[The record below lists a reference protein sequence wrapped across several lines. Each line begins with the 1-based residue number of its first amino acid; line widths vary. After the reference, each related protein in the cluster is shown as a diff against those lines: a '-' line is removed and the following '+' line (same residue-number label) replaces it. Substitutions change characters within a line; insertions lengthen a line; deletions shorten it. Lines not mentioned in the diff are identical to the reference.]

1 MKFLDFFGIFFPFG
15 DSFLENGQDLLL
27 QTGKDKEKLEKK
39 VTECNMR
46 MQNYENENF
55 KLEQENQYFKAE
67 NKIANE
73 HIDKVNL
80 EHQK

>member
-1 MKFLDFFGIFFPFG
+1 MGFFFPFW

-55 KLEQENQYFKAE
+55 KLEQENQCFKAE

-73 HIDKVNL
+73 HIEKVNL